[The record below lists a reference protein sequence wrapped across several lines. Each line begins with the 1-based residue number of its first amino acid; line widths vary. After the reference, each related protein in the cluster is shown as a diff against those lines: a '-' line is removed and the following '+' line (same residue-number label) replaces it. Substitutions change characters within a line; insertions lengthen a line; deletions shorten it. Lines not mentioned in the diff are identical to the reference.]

1 MKVKGSI
8 SKLVGDIKDFDK
20 ESIIGL
26 PIRDEK
32 GLVIGTIIG
41 VDLTGDSWFGDLTEG
56 YDIT

>member
-8 SKLVGDIKDFDK
+8 SKLVGDSTDFDK

-26 PIRDEK
+26 PIKDEK
-32 GLVIGTIIG
+32 GLVVGTIIG
-41 VDLTGDSWFGDLTEG
+41 VDLTGDSWFGDLAEG